1 MPWLDKGKH
10 WIISPQIE
18 VTLCLL
24 MLKVAEFTHPGL
36 HSTKTLTVHCRS
48 LQIDEMAL
56 NVQNVFKSVF
66 YPDYFNLR
74 NIFQFQLTLLQIADK
89 KEEFG
94 LKFKVK

>member
-24 MLKVAEFTHPGL
+24 MLKVAEFTYPGL

-66 YPDYFNLR
+66 YPDYFNHR
-74 NIFQFQLTLLQIADK
+74 NMSISVDTITNC
-89 KEEFG
+89 
-94 LKFKVK
+94 

>member
-48 LQIDEMAL
+48 LQINEMAL

-66 YPDYFNLR
+66 YPDYFNHR
-74 NIFQFQLTLLQIADK
+74 NMSISVDTITNC
-89 KEEFG
+89 
-94 LKFKVK
+94 

>member
-24 MLKVAEFTHPGL
+24 MLKVAEFTYPGL

-48 LQIDEMAL
+48 LQINEMAL

-66 YPDYFNLR
+66 YPDYFNRR
-74 NIFQFQLTLLQIADK
+74 NMSISVDTITNC
-89 KEEFG
+89 
-94 LKFKVK
+94 